1 MVSSNSAYEA
11 AQVARLQ
18 AVELV
23 DDWVSPDYVEEGE
36 EEEEAASRMEGGMGE
51 LAGDEMPMDYA
62 YSQLPTVSEEEE
74 EAALRVCSRGNPPA
88 TNYWALASLRGTN
101 LRREPPEAAESLLE
115 SRAATDPR
123 HPTRA
128 SACQLAEAAEGP
140 QGRMLAC
147 CAPRP
152 GGHPKKR
159 RMYDHVS
166 RCDMYDVRR

>member
-74 EAALRVCSRGNPPA
+74 GGGSPSRVLSRQSTSDELLGLGVPAWDESAQGDASRSSGEPSRVASRNGSTSSYSRKRVSTSRGGRRSSGENVGV
-88 TNYWALASLRGTN
+88 LRPQA
-101 LRREPPEAAESLLE
+101 RRPSKEKEN
-115 SRAATDPR
+115 
-123 HPTRA
+123 
-128 SACQLAEAAEGP
+128 
-140 QGRMLAC
+140 
-147 CAPRP
+147 
-152 GGHPKKR
+152 
-159 RMYDHVS
+159 V
-166 RCDMYDVRR
+166 